1 MNKSWTS
8 NEFLFSFGGRIN
20 RAKYWY
26 ALFASMISCGVFL
39 AIWASALG
47 AIFGVGV
54 ESVHLNVYDIFSDPR
69 SLPFGADFSHTGPA
83 STRILTSVLFYA
95 GGIPIFV
102 VGMWFLAATTV
113 KRLHDR
119 NKSGWWI
126 VPFFVAP
133 NLLGKVGGW
142 LGDSYPVNFLML
154 VLGVLSFWGFVEM
167 LCLRG
172 TKGPNRF
179 GPDPL
184 GTVVR
189 SPRAV
194 PNWDQLRELEF
205 VPHSAGPSPGE
216 HVKRGHD

>member
-119 NKSGWWI
+119 SKSGWWI

>member
-1 MNKSWTS
+1 
-8 NEFLFSFGGRIN
+8 
-20 RAKYWY
+20 
-26 ALFASMISCGVFL
+26 
-39 AIWASALG
+39 
-47 AIFGVGV
+47 
-54 ESVHLNVYDIFSDPR
+54 
-69 SLPFGADFSHTGPA
+69 
-83 STRILTSVLFYA
+83 
-95 GGIPIFV
+95 
-102 VGMWFLAATTV
+102 MWFLAATTV

-126 VPFFVAP
+126 VPFFLAP
-133 NLLGKVGGW
+133 NLLGEVGGW

>member
-126 VPFFVAP
+126 VPFFLAP